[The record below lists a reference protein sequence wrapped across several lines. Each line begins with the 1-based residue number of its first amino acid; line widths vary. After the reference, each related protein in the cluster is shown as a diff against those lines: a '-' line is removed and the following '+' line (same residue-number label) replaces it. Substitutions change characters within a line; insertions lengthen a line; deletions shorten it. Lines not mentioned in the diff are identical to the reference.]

1 MEEYHVVGDPK
12 DNITVDRNGN
22 IYVQFGESRES
33 AEMKKRLVC
42 DFFANINP
50 RERAVDLKAITL
62 KYASYIEVDS
72 EITRLSL
79 QLAEEDR
86 NLNSFFTFGDEN
98 RARHRDAIV
107 RIQQQREVLNNDFE
121 IINNAYRDY
130 ETYLNNSGNS
140 GYIVRRPTFFELIRN
155 NCVPVAIATNVSLP
169 VANATNVSN
178 NQGLPVATATNDSN
192 NESLPVATATSVNT
206 GGRKSRRRKSK
217 KSKKTKKSRKTKK
230 SKKSRKSRK

>member
-1 MEEYHVVGDPK
+1 M
-12 DNITVDRNGN
+12 
-22 IYVQFGESRES
+22 
-33 AEMKKRLVC
+33 
-42 DFFANINP
+42 
-50 RERAVDLKAITL
+50 
-62 KYASYIEVDS
+62 
-72 EITRLSL
+72 
-79 QLAEEDR
+79 
-86 NLNSFFTFGDEN
+86 NSFFTFGDEN

-130 ETYLNNSGNS
+130 ETYVNNNGNPF
-140 GYIVRRPTFFELIRN
+140 YIVRKPTFFELIRN

>member
-22 IYVQFGESRES
+22 IYVQFGESRVS
-33 AEMKKRLVC
+33 PEMKKRLVC

-62 KYASYIEVDS
+62 KYASYIEIDS

-98 RARHRDAIV
+98 RGRHRDAIV

-130 ETYLNNSGNS
+130 ETYLNNSGNPF
-140 GYIVRRPTFFELIRN
+140 YRVRKSTFFELIRN

-169 VANATNVSN
+169 VATATNVSN

-206 GGRKSRRRKSK
+206 GGRKSRRRKSIRR
-217 KSKKTKKSRKTKK
+217 KSRKRKAKK
-230 SKKSRKSRK
+230 SKKSRKTRK